1 MLAGSGGGGQGVPKT
16 VELNQLFT
24 LSKDK
29 YLETL
34 YHRIRKNLELYLQ
47 IRRRLKVAE
56 NNPKEKPETLV
67 KLR

>member
-1 MLAGSGGGGQGVPKT
+1 MGAGLGGGGQGVPKT
-16 VELNQLFT
+16 VELNQLFIM
-24 LSKDK
+24 SKDK

-47 IRRRLKVAE
+47 VRRKLKEGE
-56 NNPKEKPETLV
+56 NNLREKPETLV

>member
-1 MLAGSGGGGQGVPKT
+1 MGQVAPKT

-34 YHRIRKNLELYLQ
+34 YHRIRKTLELYLNV
-47 IRRRLKVAE
+47 RRRLKEGE
-56 NNPKEKPETLV
+56 NNPKEKPAELV
-67 KLR
+67 MLR